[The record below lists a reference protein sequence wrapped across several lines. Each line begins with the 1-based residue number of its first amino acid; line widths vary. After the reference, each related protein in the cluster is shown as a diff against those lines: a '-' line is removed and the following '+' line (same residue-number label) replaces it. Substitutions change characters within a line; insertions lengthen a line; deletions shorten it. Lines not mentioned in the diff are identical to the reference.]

1 MAKYTRASSP
11 GDRYNRRLL
20 FMSAGC
26 GMRDRLLAAEKVKA
40 IDWRDGALYLL
51 DQRILP
57 FEENWIA
64 YTSAAGVAEAIRSMV
79 VRGAPAIGISAAYAM
94 VLSARARIAEGG
106 DWQAEWE
113 EDYALLADSRPTAV
127 NLFWA
132 LGRMRD
138 RLDRLKE
145 DADPLAALEAEAIAI
160 HESDRE
166 ANLTMAQLGVD
177 LIRKH
182 QGNAQAILTH
192 CNTGALATGG
202 FGTALGVIRGAF
214 IEGMVERVY
223 ADETR
228 PWLQGSR
235 LTAWELANE
244 GIPVTLNADSAA
256 AHIMKTKGI
265 TWVIVGADRITAN
278 GDVAN
283 KIGTYQLAVSAM
295 HHGVRFMVVAPSSTI
310 DMNLAS
316 GDDIPIEERD
326 GSELLCVGGQRVGAE
341 VEAFN
346 PVFDVTPADLI
357 DAIVTEKGI
366 VERPD
371 TAKMTQLMCR
381 KRLH

>member
-1 MAKYTRASSP
+1 MAKYTRASSR

-20 FMSAGC
+20 FMSAGYR
-26 GMRDRLLAAEKVKA
+26 MRDRLLAAEKVKA

-57 FEENWIA
+57 FEETWIA

-106 DWQAEWE
+106 DWQAAWE

-132 LGRMRD
+132 LNRMRD
-138 RLDRLKE
+138 RLDRLKD

-223 ADETR
+223 ANETR

-244 GIPVTLNADSAA
+244 GIPVTLNVDSAA
-256 AHIMKTKGI
+256 AHIMKTKGV

-283 KIGTYQLAVSAM
+283 KIGTYQLAVNAM

-316 GDDIPIEERD
+316 GDEIPIEERD
-326 GSELLCVGGQRVGAE
+326 GRELLEVGGNRVGAD
-341 VEAFN
+341 VDAFN

-357 DAIVTEKGI
+357 DVIVTEKGI

-371 TAKMTQLMCR
+371 TAKMAQLMCR

>member
-1 MAKYTRASSP
+1 
-11 GDRYNRRLL
+11 
-20 FMSAGC
+20 
-26 GMRDRLLAAEKVKA
+26 MREQLLAAEKVKA
-40 IDWRDGALYLL
+40 IEWRDGALHLL
-51 DQRILP
+51 DQRVLP
-57 FEENWIA
+57 LEEVWHA
-64 YTSAAGVAEAIRSMV
+64 YTTAAEVAEAIRAMV
-79 VRGAPAIGISAAYAM
+79 VRGAPAIGISAAYGL
-94 VLSARARIAEGG
+94 VLGARARLAAGG
-106 DWQAEWE
+106 DWKAALE
-113 EDYALLADSRPTAV
+113 EDFQVLADSRPTAV

-132 LGRMRD
+132 LNRMRE
-138 RLDRLKE
+138 RLERLKVE
-145 DADPLAALEAEAIAI
+145 EDPLLALEAEALGI
-160 HESDRE
+160 HQSDRE
-166 ANLTMAQLGVD
+166 ANLTMAQLGVE

-182 QGNAQAILTH
+182 QGNLQNLLTH

-202 FGTALGVIRGAF
+202 FGTALGVIRAAHLDGL
-214 IEGMVERVY
+214 VERVY

-244 GIPVTLNADSAA
+244 GVPVSLNADSAA
-256 AHIMKTKGI
+256 AHLMKTKGI

-283 KIGTYQLAVSAM
+283 KIGTYQLAVNAM

-310 DMNLAS
+310 DMALES

-326 GSELLCVGGQRVGAE
+326 GRELLEVGGRPVAAGVAA
-341 VEAFN
+341 VN

-357 DAIVTEKGI
+357 DFIVTEKGV

-371 TAKMTQLMCR
+371 AAKMAQLMCR

>member
-1 MAKYTRASSP
+1 
-11 GDRYNRRLL
+11 
-20 FMSAGC
+20 
-26 GMRDRLLAAEKVKA
+26 MRDRLLAAEKVKA

-57 FEENWIA
+57 FEETWIA
-64 YTSAAGVAEAIRSMV
+64 CTSAASVAEAIRSMV

-138 RLDRLKE
+138 RLDRLKG

-244 GIPVTLNADSAA
+244 GIPVTVNADSAA
-256 AHIMKTKGI
+256 AHIMKTKGV

-283 KIGTYQLAVSAM
+283 KIGTYQLAVNAM

-326 GSELLCVGGQRVGAE
+326 GRELLEVGGKRVGAD
-341 VEAFN
+341 VDAFN

-371 TAKMTQLMCR
+371 TAKMALLMCR